1 MMLVL
6 VVIVVVFLCLLFVVV
21 TVFVS
26 LVCLS
31 PLKEKKSLKR
41 SDLHPLPLI
50 SVCKHCTCMYRCE

>member
-31 PLKEKKSLKR
+31 PLKEKN
-41 SDLHPLPLI
+41 PLN
-50 SVCKHCTCMYRCE
+50 VVTCTLFLS